1 MASVS
6 SVNIERVLWG
16 CNDRGIS
23 ISALADAVNM
33 APDKLT
39 SILNGDKE
47 FSISQLKK
55 IAQFFNKGILFFLE
69 PGPVDE
75 NRLRTAGFR
84 TLANENPDLSPKLK
98 SLIERVERQRQIL
111 LGLLD
116 TDEDTS
122 IKEFHLPQIADLSIN
137 DATSKIREWL
147 QIGKEL
153 NFTTYRAAIEKHGIL
168 VFRSNGFAGK
178 WQIPNESSICGFS
191 IFHERF
197 PIIFIRK
204 QESEKR
210 QLFTLAHELG
220 HLLIHSTGFVDELTN
235 LYSHIGKE
243 REANAFAGK
252 LLVPDNFLNQIELGN
267 KPQSHQ
273 NYDLWLKDFSKL
285 WGVSVEVILRRLLD
299 SNLLDRTHYES
310 YRNWKSR
317 LPPIEKSSGTR
328 KYRFNEPKH
337 IFGDTFVR
345 TVLDSLHARQINI
358 TRASSYLDNLKI
370 ADIHKLERAYNA
382 F

>member
-1 MASVS
+1 MSKVT
-6 SVNIERVLWG
+6 SVNKNRVLW
-16 CNDRGIS
+16 CCEDRGITTS
-23 ISALADAVNM
+23 DLANVVKITPSNLAE
-33 APDKLT
+33 
-39 SILNGDKE
+39 ILEGNKG
-47 FSISQLKK
+47 FSITQLKK
-55 IAQFFNKGILFFLE
+55 IASFFNKGLLFFLE

-75 NRLRTAGFR
+75 SRLRTAGFR

-98 SLIERVERQRQIL
+98 SLIERVERQRQIF

-116 TDEDTS
+116 TDEDVS
-122 IKEFHLPQIADLSIN
+122 KQDFHPPHVAGLNIN
-137 DATSKIREWL
+137 ETASKIREWL
-147 QIGKEL
+147 QIGNEL
-153 NFTTYRAAIEKHGIL
+153 NFATYRAAIEKQGML

-178 WQIPNESSICGFS
+178 WQIPNESTICGFS

-197 PIIFIRK
+197 PIIFVRK

-210 QLFTLAHELG
+210 QLFTLVHELG
-220 HLLIHSTGFVDELTN
+220 HLLLHSTGFVDEVDD
-235 LYSHIGKE
+235 LYSHTGKE
-243 REANAFAGK
+243 REANAFAGN
-252 LLVPDNFLNQIELGN
+252 LLVPEKFLRQITLNN
-267 KPQSHQ
+267 KPQSHES
-273 NYDLWLKDFSKL
+273 YEVWLKDFSRL

-299 SNLLDRTHYES
+299 SNRLAKTDYES
-310 YRNWKSR
+310 YRTWKGR
-317 LPPIEKSSGTR
+317 APRIEKSGGTR